1 MLVIT
6 LCAVPVAA
14 LSDDA
19 LRQRIAQVRA
29 QSQGGGMLPDQYE
42 DFYRRVMERSPSRL
56 LVWGLGHDSALTAEL
71 NAGGETLFVE
81 SSPAWARTIGAAHAH
96 LRWATY
102 EQEELGTSTATWSH
116 FLQQPHGLEVS
127 PGLRKAVEGNGRCW
141 DTILV
146 DAPDGHL
153 GRPSATK
160 RAPGRAVPIYAAS
173 LHRARCNTTVFVH
186 DCVRAVESDRCRA
199 GSSARRV
206 PCCRRACGGCCVA
219 AATSSR
225 RRWEVTIPSQR
236 ACADTGND
244 QQTF

>member
-1 MLVIT
+1 MIATT
-6 LCAVPVAA
+6 LSAVLIAA

-29 QSQGGGMLPDQYE
+29 QSQGGGMLPEQYE
-42 DFYRRVMERSPSRL
+42 NFYRRVMERAPSRL
-56 LVWGLGHDSALTAEL
+56 LVWGLGHDSALTSEL

-81 SSPAWARTIGAAHAH
+81 SSPVWARTIGAAHAH

-102 EQEELGTSTATWSH
+102 EQEELGTSTATWSQ

-127 PGLRKAVEGNGRCW
+127 PGLRNAVEGNGRCW

-186 DCVRAVESDRCRA
+186 DCARTVERQVSRQFLGTPSAVLPASLWRVLRRGGNKLAQTVGGHNAIPKGLCRY
-199 GSSARRV
+199 G
-206 PCCRRACGGCCVA
+206 
-219 AATSSR
+219 
-225 RRWEVTIPSQR
+225 Q
-236 ACADTGND
+236 
-244 QQTF
+244 

>member
-1 MLVIT
+1 MIATT
-6 LCAVPVAA
+6 LSAVLIAA

-29 QSQGGGMLPDQYE
+29 QSQGGGMLPEQYE
-42 DFYRRVMERSPSRL
+42 DFYRRVMERAPSRL

-81 SSPAWARTIGAAHAH
+81 SSPVWARTIGAAHAH

-102 EQEELGTSTATWSH
+102 EQEELGTSTATWSQ

-127 PGLRKAVEGNGRCW
+127 PGLRNAVEGNGRCW

-160 RAPGRAVPIYAAS
+160 RAPGRAVP
-173 LHRARCNTTVFVH
+173 T
-186 DCVRAVESDRCRA
+186 
-199 GSSARRV
+199 
-206 PCCRRACGGCCVA
+206 
-219 AATSSR
+219 AATWQQQ
-225 RRWEVTIPSQR
+225 RWCPGRGVLGT
-236 ACADTGND
+236 ATW
-244 QQTF
+244 